1 MPDTPVAPRDG
12 GPYDPAMEARVS
24 RLEEDMREVKATLPR
39 MEASIIRIETMLA
52 ATLPHLATKADLA
65 ELRTEM
71 KADYASLRT
80 EMKADNAGLRSEMA
94 DLRTEIKADYASLR
108 TEMKADYASLRT
120 ETKEGDA
127 SLKAEMADLKTELK
141 SDIARLEVAL
151 ADKPGRT
158 YLWAVL
164 AVLLTAYACGLAGL
178 AVLK

>member
-12 GPYDPAMEARVS
+12 GPYDPLMEARVS

-39 MEASIIRIETMLA
+39 MEAAIIRIETLLS

-65 ELRTEM
+65 DLRTEM
-71 KADYASLRT
+71 KGDYTGLRSELKGDHADLRTEMANLRT
-80 EMKADNAGLRSEMA
+80 EMKVGDTGLRTEMA
-94 DLRTEIKADYASLR
+94 DLK
-108 TEMKADYASLRT
+108 TEMKVDY
-120 ETKEGDA
+120 
-127 SLKAEMADLKTELK
+127 ADLKTELK

-151 ADKPGRT
+151 ADKPGKT

-178 AVLK
+178 AILK

>member
-1 MPDTPVAPRDG
+1 MPDTPVAPHDG
-12 GPYDPAMEARVS
+12 GSYDPAMEARVS

-65 ELRTEM
+65 E
-71 KADYASLRT
+71 
-80 EMKADNAGLRSEMA
+80 
-94 DLRTEIKADYASLR
+94 LR

>member
-1 MPDTPVAPRDG
+1 
-12 GPYDPAMEARVS
+12 
-24 RLEEDMREVKATLPR
+24 MREVKATLPR

-71 KADYASLRT
+71 KADYAGLRT

-127 SLKAEMADLKTELK
+127 SLKAEMADLTTELK

>member
-80 EMKADNAGLRSEMA
+80 EMKAD
-94 DLRTEIKADYASLR
+94 YV
-108 TEMKADYASLRT
+108 SLRT